1 MGKIAYEDLTP
12 GRVFDLGEVKVDR
25 AEMLA
30 FAERFDPQPF
40 HLDEEAGRNSV
51 LGGLCASGWFTAS
64 LWMRG
69 YVDNVLADST
79 SQGSPGGN
87 ELAWL
92 APVFPDDVL
101 RLKMEVNS
109 QRRSQSKPN
118 LGLVEITGTA
128 DRGDQRV
135 LRFTFVGMFG
145 TRDEA

>member
-1 MGKIAYEDLTP
+1 MGTIAYEDLTP
-12 GRVFDLGEVKVDR
+12 GRIFDLGKVEVDR

-51 LGGLCASGWFTAS
+51 LGGMCASGWFTAS
-64 LWMRG
+64 LWMRS
-69 YVDNVLADST
+69 YVDHVLSDST

-92 APVFPDDVL
+92 APVFPGDVL
-101 RLKMEVNS
+101 HLRMEVTS
-109 QRRSQSKPN
+109 QRRSRSKPN

-135 LRFTFVGMFG
+135 MRFTFVGMFG
-145 TRDEA
+145 TREKT